1 MTLQQLSQL
10 SPEAAQP
17 LHRRIVSLRLEQAR
31 CGDRESA
38 EHLQRRIRDL
48 EPLHRQTRQ
57 LAELTARYYDRGY
70 HRNAYYTL

>member
-1 MTLQQLSQL
+1 MTLQQ
-10 SPEAAQP
+10 A
-17 LHRRIVSLRLEQAR
+17 QAR

-70 HRNAYYTL
+70 RKNAYYTL

>member
-1 MTLQQLSQL
+1 MTLQQLSQQYQE
-10 SPEAAQP
+10 EAQT

>member
-1 MTLQQLSQL
+1 MTLQQLSQQYQ
-10 SPEAAQP
+10 EEAQP

>member
-1 MTLQQLSQL
+1 MQDTFEMLDGAGFTLQAKPFSVGF
-10 SPEAAQP
+10 
-17 LHRRIVSLRLEQAR
+17 R
-31 CGDRESA
+31 A

-70 HRNAYYTL
+70 RKNAYYTL

>member
-1 MTLQQLSQL
+1 MTLQQLSDQYRE
-10 SPEAAQP
+10 EALA
-17 LHRRIVSLRLEQAR
+17 LHRRITALRLEQTR

-57 LAELTARYYDRGY
+57 LAELTAHYYDRGY
-70 HRNAYYTL
+70 RKNAYYTL